1 LEEGEKALDFTQCE
15 CGGKLKYSPDFKEK
29 RRVERAKENGGVSL
43 DLDNKRTIDNKL
55 FLDPRL
61 TRLIIGMLIVLIPSF
76 LYPDSIYLLTVAFL
90 LSGLV
95 SSLFIKGDDL
105 TGLLNGTRV
114 GIYSLV
120 VYLIVAYT
128 LSIFQ
133 ITNLLGNL
141 LYILVFAVLLL
152 TFTSLGGLIGIT
164 TRRMIDKPK
173 IKEEQ
178 IISEEVIKVQ
188 DPAVT
193 QYHDEM
199 VNIGYKKVKAINDA
213 ENIFKALLAGK
224 ITEFEALESLRED
237 QEIIDQVCIELKQIT
252 PPDKYC
258 NYHELKVSATEDITK
273 TFHIIDG
280 LVLTDTDKIQ
290 KTDSLVDQSTLK
302 INQAINE
309 IHRNMQNE
317 DFYE

>member
-1 LEEGEKALDFTQCE
+1 
-15 CGGKLKYSPDFKEK
+15 
-29 RRVERAKENGGVSL
+29 
-43 DLDNKRTIDNKL
+43 
-55 FLDPRL
+55 
-61 TRLIIGMLIVLIPSF
+61 
-76 LYPDSIYLLTVAFL
+76 
-90 LSGLV
+90 
-95 SSLFIKGDDL
+95 
-105 TGLLNGTRV
+105 
-114 GIYSLV
+114 
-120 VYLIVAYT
+120 
-128 LSIFQ
+128 
-133 ITNLLGNL
+133 
-141 LYILVFAVLLL
+141 LVFAVLLL

-164 TRRMIDKPK
+164 ARRIMDKPK
-173 IKEEQ
+173 IEEEQ
-178 IISEEVIKVQ
+178 IIEKEVIKVT

-237 QEIIDQVCIELKQIT
+237 QEIIDQVCMELKQIT